1 MKYFL
6 IVLFLIFAVSCEED
20 DICVEGKTP
29 RLFVKF
35 KNTGEEDSLRMD
47 SIIVWRQYPG
57 SNFQLYIAKPKN
69 SLEDSILLPLPLNE
83 VNQASFIISGRRL
96 DPAQYDTLSLN
107 YTRELDYS
115 SKACGYKVNYLDME
129 YQLTDNFFEA
139 AEKLDFNITDEE
151 TPHLLLYY

>member
-1 MKYFL
+1 
-6 IVLFLIFAVSCEED
+6 
-20 DICVEGKTP
+20 
-29 RLFVKF
+29 
-35 KNTGEEDSLRMD
+35 MD

-115 SKACGYKVNYLDME
+115 SKACGYKVNYLDID
-129 YQLTDNFFEA
+129 YQITDNFFEA
-139 AEKLDFNITDEE
+139 AEELDFNITDEE